1 MKRASFILALLLYAS
16 VLHESRSQGMAT
28 IKADYSNLEF
38 AKLSNGKSLTLD
50 LYAPKSGTAPAPLIV
65 YIHPGG
71 WSSGSSSMGA
81 EHAAYLVPAGFAV
94 ASINYRLSGDSVF
107 PAQIN
112 DCKGAIRWL
121 RANALRYNL
130 DAKNVGAFGHSAGAH
145 LAALVGT
152 SGGIKTASSSAVTM
166 DIEGS
171 VGGNTQ
177 YSSAVQ
183 AVADF
188 FGPSN
193 LVEFYK
199 ITTQGSGTNLVG
211 CAIAMCPDK
220 AKLASPTTYVSRT
233 APPFLIMHGTADD
246 VVPFSQ
252 SQLMDSALRTAGA
265 NSAFT
270 AVQGANHGFDVAWSK
285 PEIQTAV
292 VNFFT
297 TYLKATTSVS
307 LQTKNGEGL
316 SVSPNPALDA
326 IRVQFTLTK
335 PERVRIALFTIF
347 GVEVASLLMPDESPV
362 GVPTSFSIAL
372 PSSLPNGA
380 YFLSL
385 RTPSFSLTKPV
396 QVLR

>member
-1 MKRASFILALLLYAS
+1 MKTAFLCILYTLAVLSRGILA
-16 VLHESRSQGMAT
+16 QGMTT
-28 IKADYSNLEF
+28 IKADYPNLEF

-50 LYAPKSGTAPAPLIV
+50 LYVPKGGTVPAPLVV

-81 EHAAYLVPAGFAV
+81 EYAAYLVPAGFAV

-121 RANALRYNL
+121 RANATRYNL
-130 DAKNVGAFGHSAGAH
+130 DPNNVGAFGHSAGAH

-152 SGGIKTASSSAVTM
+152 SGGITMATSGAVTM
-166 DIEGS
+166 DLEGS

-177 YSSAVQ
+177 YSSMVQ

-211 CAIAMCPDK
+211 CAISTCPDK
-220 AKLASPTTYVSRT
+220 AKLASPTTFVSRA

-252 SQLMDSALRTAGA
+252 SQLMDSALRAAGA
-265 NSAFT
+265 TVSFT
-270 AVQGANHGFDVAWSK
+270 PVQGANHGFDAAWSK

-297 TYLKATTSVS
+297 KYLKSATFVSVRTSS
-307 LQTKNGEGL
+307 REGFV
-316 SVSPNPALDA
+316 VSPNPASDVV
-326 IRVQFTLTK
+326 RVQFTLAK
-335 PERVRIALFTIF
+335 SEPVRISLFTTL
-347 GVEVASLLMPDESPV
+347 GVEVAQILDSVLGTGEYDR
-362 GVPTSFSIAL
+362 SFDIRSWIL
-372 PSSLPNGA
+372 SNGA
-380 YFLSL
+380 YFLRL
-385 RTPSFSLTKPV
+385 QTPTFFLTQPL